1 MSDELA
7 NINTM
12 SNADIMKAIG
22 QDDGTRRVGV
32 PRLTIN
38 RNPEDDDGNQLPM
51 GSYAVFHSEVG
62 QMVYGKPVSFRPF
75 LSTMQ
80 YMQYSPEKE
89 EYVNRSII
97 FKNWKEEAIDIQ
109 GGTRCSKIPQ
119 RDWEKLGLT
128 NEELA
133 NQRTIKCYRLVFG
146 QLTFDGH
153 TADKTAIKVTDY
165 PVLWRVTGVQFNPV
179 GNALQVITER
189 KKLMFNC
196 SLNLDSQKKKNG
208 SNVYYVSSIKVDADA
223 RIKFSKEDEITL
235 GKFQTIINGEN
246 ADVLDLYK
254 NAQKSKLK
262 NADIIDAKMVEDI
275 DPATALAQ

>member
-1 MSDELA
+1 MSNELA
-7 NINTM
+7 NIKTM
-12 SNADIMKAIG
+12 SNEDIMKAIG
-22 QDDGTRRVGV
+22 QDDGTKRVGV

-38 RNPEDDDGNQLPM
+38 RNPEDDDGHQLPM
-51 GSYAVFHSEVG
+51 GAYSVFNSEIG
-62 QMVYGKPVSFRPF
+62 QVVYGKPVNFRPF

-97 FKNWKEEAIDIQ
+97 FKNWREEAIDNQ
-109 GGTRCSKIPQ
+109 GGTRCGKIPQ
-119 RDWEKLGLT
+119 REWEKLGLT

-146 QLTFDGH
+146 LVSFDGH
-153 TADKTAIKVTDY
+153 TADKTEVKVENY

-179 GNALQVITER
+179 GNALQVISER

-223 RIKFSKEDEITL
+223 NIKLSKDDEL
-235 GKFQTIINGEN
+235 ALSKFQTIINEEN
-246 ADVLDLYK
+246 AEVLELYR
-254 NAQKSKLK
+254 NAQKGNLK
-262 NADIIDAKMVEDI
+262 SSDAIDAKIVEDV
-275 DPATALAQ
+275 DPAQALAN